1 MNKRKKGLCQLLAC
15 VMVLV
20 MLVSLSPVNVQAASK
35 VKINKT
41 KTTMYVGTPKTLKIT
56 GTTKKVTWKS
66 SNKKIATVS
75 AKGKVTPKKAGTV
88 VITAK
93 VSGKKYKCKVTVKK
107 PCLSATK
114 KTVKAGST
122 YKLVL
127 HGSKVKKCS
136 STNKSIVTVKKNGKN
151 AVTVKAVKTGNVK
164 IKVQGTNGKSYV
176 CNIKATCSHKWKEVK
191 KWHKPVTHKETKKVL
206 VKDAW
211 DEDVTTKEMHWFCGG
226 CGMDFTAAGYTQDGD
241 YITIHTSSCQGG
253 CSYYFYP
260 VSVTKTVH
268 HDATYKDQEVTVT
281 DKEGYWEVTG
291 YKCSLCG
298 VTKKAHQHN
307 WVAVEHEAKVKPA
320 WTETIHTTETHV
332 VCKKCGYD
340 FTAAGYGDEY
350 EFIAAHCID
359 VCDGSNYGTKRV
371 DVTKTIDHPEEIIE
385 AAYTS
390 YKCPTCGATKR

>member
-15 VMVLV
+15 AMVLV

-107 PCLSATK
+107 PYLSATK

-127 HGSKVKKCS
+127 HGTNVKKCS
-136 STNKSIVTVKKNGKN
+136 STNKSIATVKKNGKN

-176 CNIKATCSHKWKEVK
+176 CNVKIKCAKHTWKEYTK
-191 KWHKPVTHKETKKVL
+191 EHPAVTHKETKSVKI
-206 VKDAW
+206 KDAW
-211 DEDVTTKEMHWFCGG
+211 DEEVTTEVYHIFCGG
-226 CGMDFTAAGYTQDGD
+226 CDMDFTAAGYSMDD
-241 YITIHTSSCQGG
+241 ITLHTNSCQGG
-253 CSYYFYP
+253 SSYYFYP
-260 VSVTKTVH
+260 VPETKTVH
-268 HDATYKDQEVTVT
+268 HDAVYEDRTITVT
-281 DKEGYWEVTG
+281 DKE
-291 YKCSLCG
+291 
-298 VTKKAHQHN
+298 
-307 WVAVEHEAKVKPA
+307 A
-320 WTETIHTTETHV
+320 WTERWVECT
-332 VCKKCGYD
+332 
-340 FTAAGYGDEY
+340 
-350 EFIAAHCID
+350 
-359 VCDGSNYGTKRV
+359 
-371 DVTKTIDHPEEIIE
+371 
-385 AAYTS
+385 
-390 YKCPTCGATKR
+390 TCGARQ

>member
-1 MNKRKKGLCQLLAC
+1 MNKRKKGVCQLLAC

-35 VKINKT
+35 VKISKT
-41 KTTMYVGTPKTLKIT
+41 QTTMYVGTPKTLKVT

-93 VSGKKYKCKVTVKK
+93 VSGKNYKCKVTVKK

-136 STNKSIVTVKKNGKN
+136 STNKNIATVKKNGKN

-176 CNIKATCSHKWKEVK
+176 CNIKVTCSHKWKKVK

-211 DEDVTTKEMHWFCGG
+211 DEEVTTTEYHDFCSGCEMDLTINYGDPDNE
-226 CGMDFTAAGYTQDGD
+226 DF
-241 YITIHTSSCQGG
+241 ILHVLECQGG
-253 CSYYFYP
+253 TSYYSYP

-298 VTKKAHQHN
+298 ATKKVHQHN
-307 WVAVEHEAKVKPA
+307 WVAVKHEAKVKPA
-320 WTETIHTTETHV
+320 WTEEIHTTETHV
-332 VCKKCGYD
+332 ICKRCGYD
-340 FTAAGYGDEY
+340 FTANGEETDEL
-350 EFIAAHCID
+350 ISAHTIS
-359 VCDGSNYGTKRV
+359 VCNGANYGTKKV
-371 DVTKTIDHPEEIIE
+371 DVVSYVDHPEEIIE

-390 YKCPTCGATKR
+390 YKCSTCGATKK

>member
-1 MNKRKKGLCQLLAC
+1 MNQKRKGLYQLLAC

-127 HGSKVKKCS
+127 HGTNVKKCS
-136 STNKSIVTVKKNGKN
+136 STNKSIATVKKNGKN
-151 AVTVKAVKTGNVK
+151 AVTVKAVKPGNVK

-176 CNIKATCSHKWKEVK
+176 CNVKIKCDKHTWKDYTK
-191 KWHKPVTHKETKKVL
+191 DHPAITHKETKSVKI
-206 VKDAW
+206 KDAW
-211 DEDVTTKEMHWFCGG
+211 DEEVTTTVMHWFCGG
-226 CGMDFTAAGYTQDGD
+226 CDIDLTIKYGSADNEGF
-241 YITIHTSSCQGG
+241 ITHIDTCQGG
-253 CSYYFYP
+253 SSYYIQYVP
-260 VSVTKTVH
+260 VTETVH
-268 HDATYKDQEVTVT
+268 HDAVYEDQTITVT
-281 DKEGYWEVTG
+281 DKE
-291 YKCSLCG
+291 
-298 VTKKAHQHN
+298 
-307 WVAVEHEAKVKPA
+307 A
-320 WTETIHTTETHV
+320 WTEHWKECT
-332 VCKKCGYD
+332 
-340 FTAAGYGDEY
+340 
-350 EFIAAHCID
+350 
-359 VCDGSNYGTKRV
+359 
-371 DVTKTIDHPEEIIE
+371 
-385 AAYTS
+385 
-390 YKCPTCGATKR
+390 TCGATKR

>member
-1 MNKRKKGLCQLLAC
+1 MNQKRKGLYQLLAC
-15 VMVLV
+15 LMVLV
-20 MLVSLSPVNVQAASK
+20 MLISLSPVNVQAASK

-127 HGSKVKKCS
+127 HGTNVKKCS
-136 STNKSIVTVKKNGKN
+136 STNKSIATVKKNGKN

-176 CNIKATCSHKWKEVK
+176 CNVKIKCAKHTWKK
-191 KWHKPVTHKETKKVL
+191 ITKHHDAVTHKES
-206 VKDAW
+206 VKIKEAW
-211 DEDVTTKEMHWFCGG
+211 DEEKTTEVKHWFCGG
-226 CGMDFTAAGYTQDGD
+226 CYMDLTAAGYISVEEIGSHVDN
-241 YITIHTSSCQGG
+241 CKGG
-253 CSYYFYP
+253 SSYYFDYVP
-260 VSVTKTVH
+260 ITETIH
-268 HDATYKDQEVTVT
+268 HDAVYEDRTITVT
-281 DKEGYWEVTG
+281 DKE
-291 YKCSLCG
+291 
-298 VTKKAHQHN
+298 
-307 WVAVEHEAKVKPA
+307 A
-320 WTETIHTTETHV
+320 WTEHWKECT
-332 VCKKCGYD
+332 
-340 FTAAGYGDEY
+340 
-350 EFIAAHCID
+350 
-359 VCDGSNYGTKRV
+359 
-371 DVTKTIDHPEEIIE
+371 
-385 AAYTS
+385 
-390 YKCPTCGATKR
+390 TCGAIEK

>member
-1 MNKRKKGLCQLLAC
+1 MNQKRKGLCQLLAC

-56 GTTKKVTWKS
+56 GTTKKVTWNS

-127 HGSKVKKCS
+127 HGTNVKKCS
-136 STNKSIVTVKKNGKN
+136 STNKSIATVKKNGKN

-176 CNIKATCSHKWKEVK
+176 CNVKIKCDKHTWKEVTK
-191 KWHKPVTHKETKKVL
+191 HHDAITHTETKHVKI
-206 VKDAW
+206 KDAW
-211 DEDVTTKEMHWFCGG
+211 DEEVITSERHIFCNG
-226 CGMDFTAAGYTQDGD
+226 CNMDFTAAGYSPSDD
-241 YITIHTSSCQGG
+241 FIIIHLDTCKEGG
-253 CSYYFYP
+253 CGYHDYP
-260 VSVTKTVH
+260 VPVTETVH
-268 HDATYKDQEVTVT
+268 HDAVYEDRTITVT
-281 DKEGYWEVTG
+281 DKE
-291 YKCSLCG
+291 
-298 VTKKAHQHN
+298 
-307 WVAVEHEAKVKPA
+307 A
-320 WTETIHTTETHV
+320 WTEHWKECT
-332 VCKKCGYD
+332 
-340 FTAAGYGDEY
+340 
-350 EFIAAHCID
+350 
-359 VCDGSNYGTKRV
+359 
-371 DVTKTIDHPEEIIE
+371 
-385 AAYTS
+385 
-390 YKCPTCGATKR
+390 TCGAISR

>member
-1 MNKRKKGLCQLLAC
+1 MNQKRKGLYQLLAC
-15 VMVLV
+15 LMVLV

-41 KTTMYVGTPKTLKIT
+41 KATMYVGTPKTLKIT

-127 HGSKVKKCS
+127 HGTNVKKCS
-136 STNKSIVTVKKNGKN
+136 STNKSIATVKKNGKN

-176 CNIKATCSHKWKEVK
+176 CNVKIKCDKHTWKK
-191 KWHKPVTHKETKKVL
+191 IYKHHDAITHTETKHVKI
-206 VKDAW
+206 KDAW
-211 DEDVTTKEMHWFCGG
+211 EEEVTTTEGHTFCGG
-226 CGMDFTAAGYTQDGD
+226 CDMDLTAAGYLSVQD
-241 YITIHTSSCQGG
+241 IISHTDSCQGG
-253 CSYYFYP
+253 SSYYFYP
-260 VSVTKTVH
+260 VEVTKTVP
-268 HDATYKDQEVTVT
+268 HDAVYEDQTVTIT
-281 DKEGYWEVTG
+281 DKE
-291 YKCSLCG
+291 
-298 VTKKAHQHN
+298 
-307 WVAVEHEAKVKPA
+307 A
-320 WTETIHTTETHV
+320 W
-332 VCKKCGYD
+332 
-340 FTAAGYGDEY
+340 DEY
-350 EFIAAHCID
+350 L
-359 VCDGSNYGTKRV
+359 
-371 DVTKTIDHPEEIIE
+371 
-385 AAYTS
+385 YTE
-390 YKCPTCGATKR
+390 CTTCGARQ

>member
-1 MNKRKKGLCQLLAC
+1 MNQKRKGLYQLLAC

-127 HGSKVKKCS
+127 HGTNVKKCS
-136 STNKSIVTVKKNGKN
+136 STNKSIATVKKKGKN

-176 CNIKATCSHKWKEVK
+176 CNIKVTCSHKWKEVK

-211 DEDVTTKEMHWFCGG
+211 DEEVTTTEGHIFCGG
-226 CGMDFTAAGYTQDGD
+226 CDMDFTAAGYAQDD
-241 YITIHTSSCQGG
+241 DFIIVHTRSCQGG
-253 CSYYFYP
+253 SSYYFYP
-260 VSVTKTVH
+260 VQVTKTVH

-298 VTKKAHQHN
+298 TTKKEHQHN
-307 WVAVEHEAKVKPA
+307 WVKVEHEAKVKPA
-320 WTETIHTTETHV
+320 WTETIHTTEYHE
-332 VCKKCGYD
+332 VCSVCGEDFDANGHSGDYEYISAHIRKCKSSATGK
-340 FTAAGYGDEY
+340 
-350 EFIAAHCID
+350 
-359 VCDGSNYGTKRV
+359 NV
-371 DVTKTIDHPEEIIE
+371 DVIKTVDHPEEVIKE
-385 AAYTS
+385 AYVS
-390 YKCPTCGATKR
+390 YKCSTCGATK

>member
-1 MNKRKKGLCQLLAC
+1 MNQKRKGLYQLLAC
-15 VMVLV
+15 LMVLV

-41 KTTMYVGTPKTLKIT
+41 QTTMYVGTPKTLKIT

-127 HGSKVKKCS
+127 HGTNVKKCS
-136 STNKSIVTVKKNGKN
+136 STNKSIATVKKNGKN

-176 CNIKATCSHKWKEVK
+176 CNVKIKCAKHTWKKITKHHDAE
-191 KWHKPVTHKETKKVL
+191 THDVTKKVL
-206 VKDAW
+206 VKEAW
-211 DEDVTTKEMHWFCGG
+211 DEEKTSTVKHWFCGG
-226 CGMDFTAAGYTQDGD
+226 CNMDFTAAGYSMDK
-241 YITIHTSSCQGG
+241 ITIHTDSCQGG
-253 CSYYFYP
+253 SSYYFLYVP
-260 VSVTKTVH
+260 VTETVH
-268 HDATYKDQEVTVT
+268 HEAVYEDRTITVT
-281 DKEGYWEVTG
+281 DKEAWEECT
-291 YKCSLCG
+291 
-298 VTKKAHQHN
+298 
-307 WVAVEHEAKVKPA
+307 
-320 WTETIHTTETHV
+320 
-332 VCKKCGYD
+332 
-340 FTAAGYGDEY
+340 
-350 EFIAAHCID
+350 
-359 VCDGSNYGTKRV
+359 
-371 DVTKTIDHPEEIIE
+371 
-385 AAYTS
+385 
-390 YKCPTCGATKR
+390 TCGAIRK

>member
-1 MNKRKKGLCQLLAC
+1 MNQKRKGLYQLLAC
-15 VMVLV
+15 LMVLV
-20 MLVSLSPVNVQAASK
+20 MLVSLSPINVQAASK

-127 HGSKVKKCS
+127 HGTNVKKCS
-136 STNKSIVTVKKNGKN
+136 STNKSIATVKKNGKN

-176 CNIKATCSHKWKEVK
+176 CNVKIKCAKHTWKDVTK
-191 KWHKPVTHKETKKVL
+191 HHDAVTHKESVKI
-206 VKDAW
+206 KDAW
-211 DEDVTTKEMHWFCGG
+211 DEKVTTTEGHIFCGG
-226 CGMDFTAAGYTQDGD
+226 CDMDFTAAGYSPSDD
-241 YITIHTSSCQGG
+241 YIIIHTQKCQGG
-253 CSYYFYP
+253 CSYYLYP
-260 VSVTKTVH
+260 VDVTKTVH
-268 HDATYKDQEVTVT
+268 HDAVYEVQTIT
-281 DKEGYWEVTG
+281 DKE
-291 YKCSLCG
+291 
-298 VTKKAHQHN
+298 
-307 WVAVEHEAKVKPA
+307 A
-320 WTETIHTTETHV
+320 WTEHW
-332 VCKKCGYD
+332 KKC
-340 FTAAGYGDEY
+340 T
-350 EFIAAHCID
+350 
-359 VCDGSNYGTKRV
+359 
-371 DVTKTIDHPEEIIE
+371 
-385 AAYTS
+385 
-390 YKCPTCGATKR
+390 TCGAIEK

>member
-15 VMVLV
+15 MMVLV
-20 MLVSLSPVNVQAASK
+20 MMISLSPVNVQAASK

-41 KTTMYVGTPKTLKIT
+41 KTTMYVGTPKTLKVT

-127 HGSKVKKCS
+127 HGTNVKKCS
-136 STNKSIVTVKKNGKN
+136 STNKSIATVKKNGKN
-151 AVTVKAVKTGNVK
+151 AVTVKAVKPGNVK

-176 CNIKATCSHKWKEVK
+176 CNVKIKCAKHTWKDVTK
-191 KWHKPVTHKETKKVL
+191 HHDAVTHKETVKI
-206 VKDAW
+206 KDAW
-211 DEDVTTKEMHWFCGG
+211 DEEVTTTEGHVFCAG
-226 CGMDFTAAGYTQDGD
+226 CDMDFTAAGYTQDGD

-253 CSYYFYP
+253 CSYYFDDVP
-260 VSVTKTVH
+260 VTKTVH
-268 HDATYKDQEVTVT
+268 HDAIYEDRTIT
-281 DKEGYWEVTG
+281 DK
-291 YKCSLCG
+291 
-298 VTKKAHQHN
+298 KA
-307 WVAVEHEAKVKPA
+307 W
-320 WTETIHTTETHV
+320 
-332 VCKKCGYD
+332 
-340 FTAAGYGDEY
+340 DEY
-350 EFIAAHCID
+350 LYTECI
-359 VCDGSNYGTKRV
+359 
-371 DVTKTIDHPEEIIE
+371 
-385 AAYTS
+385 
-390 YKCPTCGATKR
+390 TCGARQ

>member
-15 VMVLV
+15 IMVLV
-20 MLVSLSPVNVQAASK
+20 MMISLSPVNVQAASK

-127 HGSKVKKCS
+127 HGTNVKKCS
-136 STNKSIVTVKKNGKN
+136 STNKSIATVKKNGKN
-151 AVTVKAVKTGNVK
+151 AVTVKTVKTGNVK

-176 CNIKATCSHKWKEVK
+176 CNVKIKCAKHTWKEHTK
-191 KWHKPVTHKETKKVL
+191 DHPAVTHDETKRVL
-206 VKDAW
+206 VKEAW
-211 DEDVTTKEMHWFCGG
+211 DEEKTTEVKHWFCSG
-226 CGMDFTAAGYTQDGD
+226 CYMDLTAAGFSKDDIIIHVQD
-241 YITIHTSSCQGG
+241 CQGG
-253 CSYYFYP
+253 SSYYSDF
-260 VSVTKTVH
+260 
-268 HDATYKDQEVTVT
+268 
-281 DKEGYWEVTG
+281 
-291 YKCSLCG
+291 
-298 VTKKAHQHN
+298 
-307 WVAVEHEAKVKPA
+307 
-320 WTETIHTTETHV
+320 V
-332 VCKKCGYD
+332 V
-340 FTAAGYGDEY
+340 
-350 EFIAAHCID
+350 
-359 VCDGSNYGTKRV
+359 
-371 DVTKTIDHPEEIIE
+371 
-385 AAYTS
+385 
-390 YKCPTCGATKR
+390 

>member
-127 HGSKVKKCS
+127 HGTNVKKCS
-136 STNKSIVTVKKNGKN
+136 STNKSIATVKKNGKN
-151 AVTVKAVKTGNVK
+151 AVTVKAVKPGNVK

-176 CNIKATCSHKWKEVK
+176 CNVKIKCAKHTWVK
-191 KWHKPVTHKETKKVL
+191 HPAVTHQETKRVL
-206 VKDAW
+206 VKEAW
-211 DEDVTTKEMHWFCGG
+211 DEEKTTTEGHSFCSG
-226 CGMDFTAAGYTQDGD
+226 CGMDFTAAGYSPSDD
-241 YITIHTSSCQGG
+241 YIITHCLKCKGGSS
-253 CSYYFYP
+253 SYDYP
-260 VSVTKTVH
+260 VTVTKTVH
-268 HDATYKDQEVTVT
+268 HDAVYEDRTITVT
-281 DKEGYWEVTG
+281 DKEAWE
-291 YKCSLCG
+291 
-298 VTKKAHQHN
+298 
-307 WVAVEHEAKVKPA
+307 E
-320 WTETIHTTETHV
+320 
-332 VCKKCGYD
+332 
-340 FTAAGYGDEY
+340 
-350 EFIAAHCID
+350 CI
-359 VCDGSNYGTKRV
+359 
-371 DVTKTIDHPEEIIE
+371 
-385 AAYTS
+385 
-390 YKCPTCGATKR
+390 TCGAIRK

>member
-15 VMVLV
+15 MMVLV
-20 MLVSLSPVNVQAASK
+20 MMISLSPVNVQAASK

-41 KTTMYVGTPKTLKIT
+41 KTTMYVGTPKTLKVT

-127 HGSKVKKCS
+127 HGTNVKKCS
-136 STNKSIVTVKKNGKN
+136 STNKSIATVKKNGKN

-176 CNIKATCSHKWKEVK
+176 CNVKIKCAKHTWKECTK
-191 KWHKPVTHKETKKVL
+191 EHPAVTHKET
-206 VKDAW
+206 VKIKEAW
-211 DEDVTTKEMHWFCGG
+211 DEEVTDTEYHWFCGG
-226 CGMDFTAAGYTQDGD
+226 CNMDLTAAGYTPDD
-241 YITIHTSSCQGG
+241 SYFIIHIDSCQGG
-253 CSYYFYP
+253 SSYYFQDVP
-260 VSVTKTVH
+260 VTKTVH
-268 HDATYKDQEVTVT
+268 HDAVYEDRTIT
-281 DKEGYWEVTG
+281 DKE
-291 YKCSLCG
+291 
-298 VTKKAHQHN
+298 
-307 WVAVEHEAKVKPA
+307 A
-320 WTETIHTTETHV
+320 WTEHWKECT
-332 VCKKCGYD
+332 
-340 FTAAGYGDEY
+340 
-350 EFIAAHCID
+350 
-359 VCDGSNYGTKRV
+359 
-371 DVTKTIDHPEEIIE
+371 
-385 AAYTS
+385 
-390 YKCPTCGATKR
+390 TCGAIEK

>member
-107 PCLSATK
+107 PCLSAAK

-127 HGSKVKKCS
+127 HGTNVKKCS
-136 STNKSIVTVKKNGKN
+136 STNKSIATVKKNGKN
-151 AVTVKAVKTGNVK
+151 AVTVKAVKPGNVK

-176 CNIKATCSHKWKEVK
+176 CNVKIKCAKHTWKDVTK
-191 KWHKPVTHKETKKVL
+191 HHDAVTHKETKSVK

-211 DEDVTTKEMHWFCGG
+211 DEEKTTEVKHWFCGG
-226 CGMDFTAAGYTQDGD
+226 CYMDLTAAGYVSVEEIGSHVDN
-241 YITIHTSSCQGG
+241 CKGG
-253 CSYYFYP
+253 SSYYVQYVP
-260 VSVTKTVH
+260 VTETVH
-268 HDATYKDQEVTVT
+268 HDAVYEDRTITVT
-281 DKEGYWEVTG
+281 DKE
-291 YKCSLCG
+291 
-298 VTKKAHQHN
+298 
-307 WVAVEHEAKVKPA
+307 A
-320 WTETIHTTETHV
+320 WTEHWKECT
-332 VCKKCGYD
+332 
-340 FTAAGYGDEY
+340 
-350 EFIAAHCID
+350 
-359 VCDGSNYGTKRV
+359 
-371 DVTKTIDHPEEIIE
+371 
-385 AAYTS
+385 
-390 YKCPTCGATKR
+390 TCGAIEK

>member
-1 MNKRKKGLCQLLAC
+1 MNQKRKGLCQLLAC

-56 GTTKKVTWKS
+56 GTTKKVTWNS

-127 HGSKVKKCS
+127 HGTNVKKCS
-136 STNKSIVTVKKNGKN
+136 STNKSIATVKKNGKN

-176 CNIKATCSHKWKEVK
+176 CNVKIKCAKHTWKECTK
-191 KWHKPVTHKETKKVL
+191 EHPAVTHKETKSVK

-211 DEDVTTKEMHWFCGG
+211 DEKVTTTEGHIFCGG
-226 CGMDFTAAGYTQDGD
+226 CGMDFTAAGYTQEDD
-241 YITIHTSSCQGG
+241 FISVHTRSCQGG
-253 CSYYFYP
+253 CSYYGYP
-260 VSVTKTVH
+260 VEVIKTVH
-268 HDATYKDQEVTVT
+268 HDAVYEDRTITVT
-281 DKEGYWEVTG
+281 DKE
-291 YKCSLCG
+291 
-298 VTKKAHQHN
+298 
-307 WVAVEHEAKVKPA
+307 A
-320 WTETIHTTETHV
+320 WTEHWKE
-332 VCKKCGYD
+332 C
-340 FTAAGYGDEY
+340 
-350 EFIAAHCID
+350 
-359 VCDGSNYGTKRV
+359 
-371 DVTKTIDHPEEIIE
+371 
-385 AAYTS
+385 TS
-390 YKCPTCGATKR
+390 CGAIEK

>member
-127 HGSKVKKCS
+127 HGTNVKKCS
-136 STNKSIVTVKKNGKN
+136 STNKSIATVKKNGKN

-176 CNIKATCSHKWKEVK
+176 CNVKIKCDKHTWKKVTK
-191 KWHKPVTHKETKKVL
+191 HHDAITHKETKKVK

-211 DEDVTTKEMHWFCGG
+211 DEKVTTTEGHSFCSG
-226 CGMDFTAAGYTQDGD
+226 CDMDFTAAGYSDA
-241 YITIHTSSCQGG
+241 YITAHINKCQVGSSE
-253 CSYYFYP
+253 YLDD
-260 VSVTKTVH
+260 VLVVKTVH
-268 HDATYKDQEVTVT
+268 HDAVYEDQTITVT
-281 DKEGYWEVTG
+281 DKE
-291 YKCSLCG
+291 
-298 VTKKAHQHN
+298 
-307 WVAVEHEAKVKPA
+307 A
-320 WTETIHTTETHV
+320 WTERWVECT
-332 VCKKCGYD
+332 
-340 FTAAGYGDEY
+340 
-350 EFIAAHCID
+350 
-359 VCDGSNYGTKRV
+359 
-371 DVTKTIDHPEEIIE
+371 
-385 AAYTS
+385 
-390 YKCPTCGATKR
+390 TCGARK

>member
-15 VMVLV
+15 IMVLV

-93 VSGKKYKCKVTVKK
+93 VSGKNYKCKVTVKK

-127 HGSKVKKCS
+127 HGTNVKKCS
-136 STNKSIVTVKKNGKN
+136 STNKSIATVKKN
-151 AVTVKAVKTGNVK
+151 
-164 IKVQGTNGKSYV
+164 
-176 CNIKATCSHKWKEVK
+176 
-191 KWHKPVTHKETKKVL
+191 
-206 VKDAW
+206 D
-211 DEDVTTKEMHWFCGG
+211 
-226 CGMDFTAAGYTQDGD
+226 MDLTAAGYSMDD
-241 YITIHTSSCQGG
+241 IIIHTSSCHGG

-260 VSVTKTVH
+260 VEVTKTVH

-298 VTKKAHQHN
+298 ATKKEHQHN
-307 WVAVEHEAKVKPA
+307 WAAVKHEAKVKPA
-320 WTETIHTTETHV
+320 WRETVYTTETHV

-390 YKCPTCGATKR
+390 YKCTTCGATKR

>member
-15 VMVLV
+15 MMVLV
-20 MLVSLSPVNVQAASK
+20 MLVSLSSVNVQAASK

-127 HGSKVKKCS
+127 HGTNVKKCS
-136 STNKSIVTVKKNGKN
+136 STNKSIATVKKKGKN

-176 CNIKATCSHKWKEVK
+176 CNVKVKGVTEEELEHKHFWEKTWIDAEVEPY
-191 KWHKPVTHKETKKVL
+191 WIETVDNREFH
-206 VKDAW
+206 V
-211 DEDVTTKEMHWFCGG
+211 FCNG
-226 CGMDFTAAGYTQDGD
+226 CGEDMDAAGHKGD
-241 YITIHTSSCQGG
+241 YDYYNYHAVKCGSSYGTRRVG
-253 CSYYFYP
+253 EVYYIEHP
-260 VSVTKTVH
+260 EKVI
-268 HDATYKDQEVTVT
+268 
-281 DKEGYWEVTG
+281 KEGYYVYQCME
-291 YKCSLCG
+291 CG
-298 VTKKAHQHN
+298 
-307 WVAVEHEAKVKPA
+307 EIKP
-320 WTETIHTTETHV
+320 I
-332 VCKKCGYD
+332 
-340 FTAAGYGDEY
+340 
-350 EFIAAHCID
+350 
-359 VCDGSNYGTKRV
+359 N
-371 DVTKTIDHPEEIIE
+371 
-385 AAYTS
+385 
-390 YKCPTCGATKR
+390 

>member
-15 VMVLV
+15 LMVLV
-20 MLVSLSPVNVQAASK
+20 MLISLSPVNVQAASK

-127 HGSKVKKCS
+127 HGTNVKKCS
-136 STNKSIVTVKKNGKN
+136 STNKSIATVKKNGKN

-164 IKVQGTNGKSYV
+164 IKVQGTNGKLYV
-176 CNIKATCSHKWKEVK
+176 CNVKIKCAKHTWKRVTK
-191 KWHKPVTHKETKKVL
+191 HHDAITHKEN
-206 VKDAW
+206 VKIKEAW
-211 DEDVTTKEMHWFCGG
+211 DEEKTTEVVHWFCGG
-226 CGMDFTAAGYTQDGD
+226 CDMDLTAAGYSADD
-241 YITIHTSSCQGG
+241 DNFERHILSCQGG
-253 CSYYFYP
+253 SSYYADYVP
-260 VSVTKTVH
+260 VTKTIH
-268 HDATYKDQEVTVT
+268 HDAVYEDRTITVT
-281 DKEGYWEVTG
+281 DKEAWEECT
-291 YKCSLCG
+291 
-298 VTKKAHQHN
+298 
-307 WVAVEHEAKVKPA
+307 
-320 WTETIHTTETHV
+320 
-332 VCKKCGYD
+332 
-340 FTAAGYGDEY
+340 
-350 EFIAAHCID
+350 
-359 VCDGSNYGTKRV
+359 
-371 DVTKTIDHPEEIIE
+371 
-385 AAYTS
+385 
-390 YKCPTCGATKR
+390 TCGAIRK